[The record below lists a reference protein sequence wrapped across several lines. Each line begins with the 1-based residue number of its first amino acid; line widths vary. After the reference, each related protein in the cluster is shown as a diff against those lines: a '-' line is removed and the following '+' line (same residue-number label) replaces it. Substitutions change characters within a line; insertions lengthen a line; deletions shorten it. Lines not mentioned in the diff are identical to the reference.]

1 MRSVPPRAVAVTAI
15 VLATLA
21 VVAAGVSA
29 ASTDD
34 SNVTSHSSSPPVPLS
49 ASQRAALDAKRLIPT
64 HAPAPL
70 RDVQKAAPIVT
81 ITNASDASAP
91 SLDPSTAA
99 KKLGVTTAAGKQ
111 PTAAAGKQ
119 PTAAPA
125 RIDPHVLDVVRWM
138 LGLDVARQAGLVKT
152 GDRVVSKPQEA
163 KP

>member
-1 MRSVPPRAVAVTAI
+1 MRPVPPRAVAVAAI

-111 PTAAAGKQ
+111 PTAA
-119 PTAAPA
+119 PA

-152 GDRVVSKPQEA
+152 GDRIVSKPQEA

>member
-1 MRSVPPRAVAVTAI
+1 VAAI

-111 PTAAAGKQ
+111 PTAA
-119 PTAAPA
+119 PA